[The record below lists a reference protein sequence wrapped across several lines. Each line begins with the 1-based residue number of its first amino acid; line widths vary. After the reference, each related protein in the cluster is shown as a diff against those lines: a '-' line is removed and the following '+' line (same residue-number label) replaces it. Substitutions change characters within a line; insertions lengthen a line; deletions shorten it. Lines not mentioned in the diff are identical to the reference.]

1 MQNYAT
7 EIARETTRQHQLTDD
22 VQERKLE
29 PTVET
34 LPFARPVY
42 HVVHLE
48 VGLVARLVGT
58 YGAMVKS
65 NRVRYERYVHLDTV
79 KDTHRAARRG
89 GGGGCGGGARGAS
102 RSGVCPTTDKKE
114 QELTSATQVDSVI
127 AFLSTSS
134 VALSGRT
141 SIPRG
146 WGIGDWVA
154 AA

>member
-7 EIARETTRQHQLTDD
+7 ELASETTRQHQLTDD

-34 LPFARPVY
+34 LPFARSVY

-79 KDTHRAARRG
+79 KNAHRAASR
-89 GGGGCGGGARGAS
+89 GGGCGGGARS
-102 RSGVCPTTDKKE
+102 TSISGVCPTTDKKE
-114 QELTSATQVDSVI
+114 QELTSVI
-127 AFLSTSS
+127 
-134 VALSGRT
+134 
-141 SIPRG
+141 
-146 WGIGDWVA
+146 
-154 AA
+154 